1 MNTFQIGDIVIGN
14 NPWLNSLLGFYQ
26 EPGIIIYKGM
36 YSSEIY
42 LLLTEETII
51 LVNEYVEKVESGL
64 VDYIYEVGDLVTLKP
79 EIKKEILIQGPG
91 IVVDKITI
99 SGFDMIDHDA
109 TVPIFKA
116 YVIYFVSCD
125 TEYTIPINCV
135 TLFSP
140 IKND

>member
-1 MNTFQIGDIVIGN
+1 MVGN
-14 NPWLNSLLGFYQ
+14 NTWLNNLLGFYG
-26 EPGIIIYKGM
+26 EPGIIVYKGT

-42 LLLTEETII
+42 LLLTEETVVLI
-51 LVNEYVEKVESGL
+51 NEHIEKVESGL

-79 EIKKEILIQGPG
+79 EIKKVISIYGPG

-99 SGFDMIDHDA
+99 SDFVMIDHDA

-125 TEYTIPINCV
+125 TEYTIPINCI

-140 IKND
+140 AKND